1 MSPETQARYA
11 EVFRSIRQNPPG
23 PPGVDPMDVIDYLRN
38 FPKPEVVL
46 SRTLT
51 PEQHRRL
58 DEEARLQAQD
68 NPLQIVDYLDLLKP
82 SPKQE

>member
-23 PPGVDPMDVIDYLRN
+23 PPGVDPMSVVDYLKDL
-38 FPKPEVVL
+38 PSVPVVL